1 MRQLLDTHAL
11 LWMVLNDPRL
21 SHRARS
27 AIEHAEGLV
36 YSVASFWEVALKLS
50 KGGFDIEL
58 PERWD
63 EELIAE
69 LREIG
74 SVRLEIQP
82 AHCRRLQDLPLRHN
96 DPFDRMLIAQAD
108 AESLAVITV
117 DRRFKKY
124 RVKVV
129 W

>member
-1 MRQLLDTHAL
+1 
-11 LWMVLNDPRL
+11 
-21 SHRARS
+21 
-27 AIEHAEGLV
+27 
-36 YSVASFWEVALKLS
+36 VASFWEVALKLS

-63 EELIAE
+63 DELIAE

-82 AHCRRLQDLPLRHN
+82 AHCRRLH
-96 DPFDRMLIAQAD
+96 IAQAD

>member
-1 MRQLLDTHAL
+1 M
-11 LWMVLNDPRL
+11 
-21 SHRARS
+21 
-27 AIEHAEGLV
+27 
-36 YSVASFWEVALKLS
+36 ASFWEVALKLS

-69 LREIG
+69 LHEIG

-82 AHCRRLQDLPLRHN
+82 AHCRRLQDLPWYHN

-108 AESLAVITV
+108 VENLAVLTA

>member
-1 MRQLLDTHAL
+1 
-11 LWMVLNDPRL
+11 
-21 SHRARS
+21 
-27 AIEHAEGLV
+27 
-36 YSVASFWEVALKLS
+36 
-50 KGGFDIEL
+50 
-58 PERWD
+58 
-63 EELIAE
+63 LIAE

-82 AHCRRLQDLPLRHN
+82 AHCRRLQDLPLHHN